1 MDQSRRRLLAGAAAA
16 AGAAW
21 LPTTAWSQAQID
33 TARLIVGFPPGGTTD
48 VIGRRLGE
56 HLRGAYARVTVVEN
70 RAGAG
75 GRLAID
81 HVKNAAPDGT
91 TVLVSPCSMMT
102 IYPHIYKKLTYNPF
116 EDLTPVSS
124 ICSTVFGLAIGPAVP
139 ESVRDLRQFLA
150 WCKENPKQ
158 SNYGSPAAGSTAH
171 FLPAQ
176 LERIAGIEF
185 RHVPF
190 RGSQP
195 AIHDLLGGQVSSV
208 SAPIG
213 EFLPHMKTGR
223 IRMLAASGT
232 QRSKYYPDVP
242 TYIELGFRNLEA
254 REPYAVFLPAKAPS
268 ELVQRL
274 ASAVRT
280 AVAAPEFVEGIA
292 QMGLDAGVM
301 TPPELAQWLRADH
314 DRWGPIVKEIGFTAD
329 S

>member
-1 MDQSRRRLLAGAAAA
+1 MHQSRRRLLTGAAAA

-21 LPTTAWSQAQID
+21 LPSIAWSQTQID

-56 HLRGAYARVTVVEN
+56 HLRGTYARVTVVEN

-91 TVLVSPCSMMT
+91 TVLVTPCSMLT

-124 ICSTVFGLAIGPAVP
+124 ICSTLFGLAIGPAVP
-139 ESVRDLRQFLA
+139 ESVRDLRQFIA
-150 WCKENPKQ
+150 WCKENPKH

-176 LERIAGIEF
+176 LERIAGFEF

-223 IRMLAASGT
+223 IRMLAASGA
-232 QRSKYYPDVP
+232 QRSKYFPDVP
-242 TYIELGFRNLEA
+242 TYIEQGFRDLEA
-254 REPYAVFLPAKAPS
+254 REPYAVFLPANAPG

-274 ASAVRT
+274 ATAVRT
-280 AVAAPEFVEGIA
+280 AVAAPDFVEGSA

-314 DRWGPIVKEIGFTAD
+314 DRWGPIVKQIGFTAD